1 MILNAT
7 IGFGLVIF
15 IACCSLFYFAI
26 TSKKF
31 ALIASAIGILM
42 SFIPSFINIGQLNVE
57 VKSRKSKYL

>member
-15 IACCSLFYFAI
+15 IPCCSLFYFAI

-31 ALIASAIGILM
+31 ALIAAAIGILM
-42 SFIPSFINIGQLNVE
+42 SLIPSFINIGQLNVKI
-57 VKSRKSKYL
+57 KSRKSKYL

>member
-15 IACCSLFYFAI
+15 FACRFLFYFAI
-26 TSKKF
+26 TSKNF

-42 SFIPSFINIGQLNVE
+42 SFISSFINIGQLNIE
-57 VKSRKSKYL
+57 IKSRKSKYL